1 VRLATWN
8 VNSLNARQDR
18 VDEWLGYC
26 DVDVVCLQETKMA
39 NEQFPHDHFMDLGYH
54 SVHAGEGRWNG
65 VAILSREPLSDVH
78 RSFADGLDADQEARI
93 ITATTGGVCV
103 TSVYV
108 PNGRAVDDDHY
119 KYKLAWLGR
128 LHNHID
134 ALTTPSNDVLVA
146 GDFNIAP
153 ADIDVWD
160 TAKTSGGTH
169 VTKPERDALAR
180 LYDWGLTDVFR
191 EHHQE
196 PGLFSWWDY
205 RGGAFHKREG
215 MRIDLLLTSA
225 SLTEA
230 STFSLVD
237 RTARKGKLPSDHAPV
252 FLDVT
257 R

>member
-1 VRLATWN
+1 MRLATWN
-8 VNSLNARQDR
+8 VNSLKARQDR

-39 NEQFPHDHFMDLGYH
+39 NEQFPHDRFMDLGYH
-54 SVHAGEGRWNG
+54 SVHVGEGRWNG
-65 VAILSREPLSDVH
+65 VAILSREPLDDVH
-78 RSFADGLDADQEARI
+78 HSFADGLDPDQEARL
-93 ITATTGGVCV
+93 ITATTAGVCV

-119 KYKLAWLGR
+119 KYKLAWLDR
-128 LHNHID
+128 LHDHID
-134 ALTTPSNDVLVA
+134 AVAAPSNDVLVA
-146 GDFNIAP
+146 GDFNVAP

-160 TAKTSGGTH
+160 TTKTSGGTH

-215 MRIDLLLTSA
+215 MRIDLLLTST